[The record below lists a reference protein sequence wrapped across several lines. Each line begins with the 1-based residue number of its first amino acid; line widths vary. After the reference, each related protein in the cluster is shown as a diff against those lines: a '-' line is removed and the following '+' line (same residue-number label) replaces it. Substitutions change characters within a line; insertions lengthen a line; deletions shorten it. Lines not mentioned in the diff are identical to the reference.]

1 MKKHLLL
8 LSFLSLLSPLLFAQQ
23 LHHIKRAKTVEPS
36 ELFNP
41 ILAPFYHGVASGD
54 PTETSVILWTR
65 LTTDEASTNLLLTV
79 ATDTAMENE
88 VANFYAVAEKEND
101 YTVKVD
107 AFDLEA
113 GTTYYYQFRVLN
125 GTYADSKSMVG
136 RAKTLPTGGVEH
148 LRFAVV
154 SCSNYEQGFFNAY
167 GRIAD
172 RNDIDAVI
180 HLGDYIYEYEV
191 GKYGDTSLG
200 RYNYP
205 EKEIVDIE
213 DYRARYALYRL
224 DPDLVHL
231 HQQHTFLSIWDDH
244 ETANDSYKDGAE
256 NHQPATEGDW
266 ETRKSN
272 AKTAYFEWL
281 PIRENAEQSI
291 YKTVS
296 YGNLADIILLDTR
309 IEGREKQPTSMAADD
324 FYSPRTILGSP
335 QKEWFLTE
343 LKNSD
348 AKWKVVANQVI
359 FSPLNVGFAA
369 GALQGAAD
377 PTDSAKV
384 YGIESTFLDIWD
396 GYPYERQQIIDS
408 ITANNIDNVIVLTGD
423 FHSTFA
429 FDVTYSPV
437 LYPVKEAFYLP
448 LPSPSYNPV
457 TGEGSAAVEF
467 ATPSITSA
475 NFDENIPVPSLV
487 QQFQY
492 AMNNYIPIPPG
503 QTAQVFNYN
512 PHMKYVDL
520 VNNGYFILDLK
531 EDSAQANWYFVETID
546 APSEVETFANAQKTI
561 SGGNHL
567 ITSTE
572 SLEKVDKDKPAP
584 KPTDV
589 INALVENNKAA
600 LIVSTYPNPTKD
612 YITVAYVLSKSSL
625 VNITLKN
632 ANGVEVK
639 NVFKGNQS
647 AGMYEYQA
655 NLQDL
660 TVGVYFF
667 SIEKEGENIT
677 KKIVKQ

>member
-8 LSFLSLLSPLLFAQQ
+8 SVLSLLSITLMAQ
-23 LHHIKRAKTVEPS
+23 LHHIKRANTVEPS

-54 PTETSVILWTR
+54 PTENSVILWTR
-65 LTTDEASTNLLLTV
+65 LTTEEEITNLLVTV
-79 ATDTAMENE
+79 ATDTNMVNE
-88 VANFYAVAEKEND
+88 VANIYAVAESSSD
-101 YTVKVD
+101 YTVKVN
-107 AFDLEA
+107 ATGLEP
-113 GTTYYYQFRVLN
+113 GKTYYYQFRVLN
-125 GTYADSKSMVG
+125 GPLSDNRSMVG
-136 RAKTLPTGGVEH
+136 RAKTLPAAGVEH

-191 GKYGDTSLG
+191 GQYGDTSLG

-205 EKEIVDIE
+205 EEEIVEVE

-224 DPDLVHL
+224 DPDLIKL

-244 ETANDSYKDGAE
+244 ESANDAFKDGAE

-281 PIRENAEQSI
+281 PIRENAEQNI

-296 YGNLADIILLDTR
+296 YGDLADIILLDTR
-309 IEGREKQPTSMAADD
+309 IEGREKQPTSMADDD
-324 FYSPRTILGSP
+324 FNDPRTILGAE
-335 QKEWFLTE
+335 QKDWFLTE
-343 LKNSD
+343 LKSSS

-359 FSPLNVGFAA
+359 FSPLNLGFAA
-369 GALQGAAD
+369 GALQGAPD

-384 YGIESTFLDIWD
+384 YDVENGFLDIWD
-396 GYPYERQQIIDS
+396 GYPYERKQIIDT

-429 FDVTYSPV
+429 FDVTYAPV
-437 LYPVKEAFYLP
+437 LYPLKQAFYLP
-448 LPSPSYNPV
+448 QPSPTYNPV

-492 AMNNYIPIPPG
+492 AMNNYIPIPPN

-531 EDSAQANWYFVETID
+531 EDSAQANWYFVETVD
-546 APSEVETFANAQKTI
+546 SPSEIETFANAQKTI
-561 SGGNHL
+561 AGGNHL

-572 SLEKVDKDKPAP
+572 SAEKTTQDKPAP
-584 KPTDV
+584 TPTDV
-589 INALVENNKAA
+589 INALYKEQEEA
-600 LIVSTYPNPTKD
+600 LIVSAYPNPTSN
-612 YITVAYVLSKSSL
+612 YITVAYALSQSSA
-625 VNITLKN
+625 VEISIKN
-632 ANGVEVK
+632 VNGVSVK
-639 NVFKGNQS
+639 TIFNGSQA

-660 TVGVYFF
+660 SSGIYFF
-667 SIEKEGENIT
+667 SIEKEGESIT
-677 KKIVKQ
+677 KKIVKE